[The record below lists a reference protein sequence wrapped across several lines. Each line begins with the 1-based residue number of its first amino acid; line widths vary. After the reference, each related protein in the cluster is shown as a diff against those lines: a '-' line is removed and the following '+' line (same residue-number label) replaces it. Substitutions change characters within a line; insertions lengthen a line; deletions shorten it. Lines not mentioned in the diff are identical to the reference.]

1 MAPVCVAGRL
11 LLLQCLVFLLFLT
24 IGTKQIESLL
34 VCDRQS
40 ILFLRQNVRDLGAF
54 VHDGQNTLPP
64 LLAGS
69 PPHLFR
75 ASALPLWRKRRRRCG
90 RCGSRLVK
98 LRLQLMRSSSISR
111 KGLGL
116 FPRFAEPRRFLDP
129 IDACLVPVSSE
140 VPWPHRLCPLRLSQ
154 RGINHQLR
162 RTSFSCP
169 GLDFLCDGGSVSA
182 ALWSNL

>member
-1 MAPVCVAGRL
+1 MQVKMAPVCVAGRL

-75 ASALPLWRKRRRRCG
+75 ASALPFRRKRRHRRSG
-90 RCGSRLVK
+90 RLVK
-98 LRLQLMRSSSISR
+98 PRLRLTMDVLIESGYSQFRGPPFI
-111 KGLGL
+111 
-116 FPRFAEPRRFLDP
+116 P
-129 IDACLVPVSSE
+129 I
-140 VPWPHRLCPLRLSQ
+140 R
-154 RGINHQLR
+154 
-162 RTSFSCP
+162 
-169 GLDFLCDGGSVSA
+169 A
-182 ALWSNL
+182 AQ